1 MSNTAEFQSVDQANQ
16 INPIEL
22 TAEII
27 CAFVSNNPVPANGL
41 ADLLQSVHLA
51 VLGLGQPTAAVQGAV
66 TKATPAQI
74 KKSIT
79 DEGLISFEDGKAYK
93 TLKRHLT
100 IRGLTPETYRAKHG
114 LPADYPMTSAAYSA
128 QRSALARTLGLGQQ
142 RRNAQPK
149 AAEIAETVEEA
160 PKARRGRSSSAST
173 SKSALKGRGKKSE
186 VNVADK

>member
-1 MSNTAEFQSVDQANQ
+1 MSDNVEAQSIDQAGQ
-16 INPIEL
+16 TNPVEL
-22 TAEII
+22 TAEIV
-27 CAFVSNNPVPANGL
+27 CAFVSNNSVPASGL
-41 ADLLQSVHLA
+41 ADLLQSVHQA
-51 VLGLGQPTAAVQGAV
+51 VVGLGQPSATAQNEVA
-66 TKATPAQI
+66 KATPAQI

-100 IRGLTPETYRAKHG
+100 IRGLTPETYRAKYG

-149 AAEIAETVEEA
+149 AAEVAETIEGA
-160 PKARRGRSSSAST
+160 PKARRGRPASAST
-173 SKSALKGRGKKSE
+173 SKARGGKKAE
-186 VNVADK
+186 VAVAAE